1 MNAIPYTSR
10 MISFLRHMYHIVQD
24 MVLVHFHADK
34 VLETTLK
41 YCPLSFPEGIQN
53 AFT

>member
-1 MNAIPYTSR
+1 M
-10 MISFLRHMYHIVQD
+10 SFLRHMYHIAQD
-24 MVLVHFHADK
+24 TVLVHCHANG

-41 YCPLSFPEGIQN
+41 YCPLSPPEGIQN